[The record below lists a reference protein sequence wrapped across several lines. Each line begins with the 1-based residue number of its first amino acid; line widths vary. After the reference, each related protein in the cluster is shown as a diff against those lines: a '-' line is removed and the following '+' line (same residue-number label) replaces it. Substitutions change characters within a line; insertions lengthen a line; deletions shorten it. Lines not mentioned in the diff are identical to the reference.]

1 MKRINYFYLSGLST
15 RQFITEC
22 KSIISFAKRD
32 SEQLQTV
39 GITAELIAELETS
52 LENLIAN
59 VSNAVLAANKKII
72 TAQRDEARLDVLDFI
87 KILRKQLSLVFSEGT
102 KAYDSLFG
110 KRLTGIEFEKF
121 IELSNDI
128 MEVLKQNAQ
137 LVSNSGVSALQLTT
151 FEGLV
156 NNMVELHSKANRT
169 KKAFSNDTEVRSDVR
184 KQAYQQAIYIADIA
198 RAYWKRKSPAT
209 ANNYT
214 IRKRSTSRTNSDVL
228 ADS

>member
-1 MKRINYFYLSGLST
+1 M
-15 RQFITEC
+15 
-22 KSIISFAKRD
+22 
-32 SEQLQTV
+32 QTV
-39 GITAELIAELETS
+39 GITAELIAELETN

-72 TAQRDEARLDVLDFI
+72 TAQRDEARLEVLDFV
-87 KILRKQLSLVFSEGT
+87 KILRKQLSRVFSEGT

-110 KRLTGIEFEKF
+110 KKLSGIEFEKF
-121 IELSNDI
+121 IELTNDI
-128 MEVLKQNAQ
+128 MEVLKQNAET
-137 LVSNSGVSALQLTT
+137 VHNAGVSPLQIITLN
-151 FEGLV
+151 GIV
-156 NNMVELHSKANRT
+156 NNMIELHAQANRA
-169 KKAFSNDTEVRSDVR
+169 KKAFSNDTEVRSDLR
-184 KQAYQQAIYIADIA
+184 EKTYKQAIYIADVA